1 MKKYVQ
7 KPAKSNF
14 FYLIY
19 FRLTDIKFESKISPT
34 PSPPPPPEL
43 DIDLVEEDASLEH
56 KTPSP
61 HNQENKQEKDE
72 CELLAKIQIVE
83 EIGKTESKEI
93 QTDTTAATISIES
106 AINTTASSSPTSDN
120 RDVKETESDNEEATN
135 KIKSKILENF
145 PNITNSN
152 NASNF
157 DVDDDTKQ
165 ESGVKFTAKDEEIEN
180 LEDSEVT
187 LGIEETSDDEIKVV
201 VEEEKDSGIAEEQP
215 PLPSQPPEELS
226 PTTEGYQESA
236 QDVYD
241 YEIGM
246 CDVENSSISA
256 GCVAP
261 APTPAPSLAPLATI
275 DTDVVDDELDAT
287 STADPEKAEQ
297 ASTSGAN
304 RSKPLNEESKK
315 KKKKRTVSEEKKLD
329 ESDNGPPKSAEADRN
344 TVCPWEDE

>member
-1 MKKYVQ
+1 MG
-7 KPAKSNF
+7 SLIF
-14 FYLIY
+14 DYLLY
-19 FRLTDIKFESKISPT
+19 YRLTDIKFESKISPT

-56 KTPSP
+56 KTPSTN
-61 HNQENKQEKDE
+61 NQENKQEKDE

-83 EIGKTESKEI
+83 EISKTESKEI
-93 QTDTTAATISIES
+93 QTDTTAATISVES
-106 AINTTASSSPTSDN
+106 EPTASSSPSSDN

-135 KIKSKILENF
+135 QTKAKVLE
-145 PNITNSN
+145 NITNNN
-152 NASNF
+152 NASNIN
-157 DVDDDTKQ
+157 VDDNIKQ
-165 ESGVKFTAKDEEIEN
+165 ESGVHFTAKEDDIEN

-187 LGIEETSDDEIKVV
+187 IEKEETSDDEIKVV

-287 STADPEKAEQ
+287 STADPDKAEQ
-297 ASTSGAN
+297 PSTSVAS
-304 RSKPLNEESKK
+304 RSKSLNEESKK
-315 KKKKRTVSEEKKLD
+315 KKKKRTASEEKKLD